1 MFNDLIEARLGR
13 RKGDRFWI
21 NKFHTPTL
29 REKVR
34 NDPLV
39 SLVLGKKQPLVCPV
53 NSDLESRRDN
63 LRKWVVEEGRE
74 LNFKKEDGVKSYNYY
89 PEIIPEHLVEA
100 VDIAV
105 EGYDWGTVTH
115 YLTFLDQVIEGG
127 LPSDIVV
134 EIYNLFCEGIQ
145 INGFDKSQV
154 IMQDLERKS
163 NTHELITLKLEID
176 RAFVIVRD
184 RYAGEIQGAAQY
196 CQLSE

>member
-1 MFNDLIEARLGR
+1 
-13 RKGDRFWI
+13 
-21 NKFHTPTL
+21 
-29 REKVR
+29 
-34 NDPLV
+34 
-39 SLVLGKKQPLVCPV
+39 
-53 NSDLESRRDN
+53 
-63 LRKWVVEEGRE
+63 
-74 LNFKKEDGVKSYNYY
+74 
-89 PEIIPEHLVEA
+89 VEA